1 MYKFSRVTFQSR
13 SINVVK
19 FKYCSDLHLDNMTME
34 APPNE
39 IEYLSKQI
47 IINDKPVTYHTLA
60 REQDIH
66 VNHAKKILLE
76 FYHKNQDKVKASF
89 VITGT
94 YEGKTLIKFAA
105 NESILQ
111 EWVNKY
117 EKIHTIQIYSLS
129 RSEVSGEE
137 LAMEDL
143 KFPIVYEKVGQ
154 YVTNGMIKG
163 PEFKMDVVEQK
174 RDVVEHK
181 IEAPKTVRDT
191 KPTKTVKEE
200 PKLVNAG
207 LSSSYISRKAKPERT
222 NTLSNYTSRK
232 DENSK
237 KRVQPTSTGYQYK
250 SRKLETKAP
259 KERVVIAD
267 ANDDVVEEES
277 RRPTKISTSE
287 LDKMFEDE
295 FSDEE
300 DTSGTPKETPQEKPK
315 ESEEEPKESNEEPQ
329 EISSKIP
336 QDTNPEEPMFVEEEP
351 PSPPPIVEDTIDEDG
366 FITTYRKA
374 PAASTKPVERKKPA
388 PTSKPKTAI
397 NKKNDGKKMQS
408 SLKDFL
414 KPRKST

>member
-1 MYKFSRVTFQSR
+1 
-13 SINVVK
+13 
-19 FKYCSDLHLDNMTME
+19 MTME

-47 IINDKPVTYHTLA
+47 IINDKPVTYHTLS

-76 FYHKNQDKVKASF
+76 FYHKNRDKVKASF

-94 YEGKTLIKFAA
+94 YEEKTLIKFAP
-105 NESILQ
+105 NEIILQ
-111 EWVNKY
+111 EWVSKY

-143 KFPIVYEKVGQ
+143 KFPIMYEKVAQ
-154 YVTNGMIKG
+154 YVKNGMIKG

-174 RDVVEHK
+174 R
-181 IEAPKTVRDT
+181 EAPKTVRDT
-191 KPTKTVKEE
+191 KPIKTVKEE

-267 ANDDVVEEES
+267 ANDEVAEEEPT
-277 RRPTKISTSE
+277 RPTKISSSE
-287 LDKMFEDE
+287 LDKMFEDD

-300 DTSGTPKETPQEKPK
+300 DTNGTPKETIQEIPKGSEEKPEESNEEPQE
-315 ESEEEPKESNEEPQ
+315 SNEEPQESNEEPQ
-329 EISSKIP
+329 EISNKIP
-336 QDTNPEEPMFVEEEP
+336 QDSNPEEPMFVEEEP

-374 PAASTKPVERKKPA
+374 PAASTKPVERKKPT

-408 SLKDFL
+408 SLMGFF